1 MEKIMDMD
9 TARFSFCRILVALS
23 MVCFAA
29 NLYSGEPLRQRTFA
43 MDGYRPVT
51 LPEYK
56 IVAENPFPLSKG
68 EKNSLLDSVSRVCR
82 TCLGKYPDRNL
93 DTWPKE
99 DCEAY
104 LRAKAVQLILQF
116 QPDYYRTYAR
126 PEIHRYTAGTKGE
139 PYYLLAYYY
148 DRTKESNGSPL
159 SLKFKM
165 PLVHVAIFA
174 ENAEG
179 FYLAMP
185 IIGDFYGGSMSTG
198 NIVPIY
204 LQEKS
209 GEKWVP
215 YPYIIR
221 NKDFDWGS
229 KVLFE

>member
-1 MEKIMDMD
+1 M
-9 TARFSFCRILVALS
+9 
-23 MVCFAA
+23 
-29 NLYSGEPLRQRTFA
+29 
-43 MDGYRPVT
+43 
-51 LPEYK
+51 
-56 IVAENPFPLSKG
+56 
-68 EKNSLLDSVSRVCR
+68 
-82 TCLGKYPDRNL
+82 
-93 DTWPKE
+93 
-99 DCEAY
+99 
-104 LRAKAVQLILQF
+104 
-116 QPDYYRTYAR
+116 
-126 PEIHRYTAGTKGE
+126 
-139 PYYLLAYYY
+139 LAYYY

-215 YPYIIR
+215 YPYIIW